1 MRMYVG
7 AVIMVSIPSVGQRS
21 LPACLGSWKVDKWVQ
36 HWARR
41 LEQEIDGVM
50 RIFGGVQ
57 QLREV
62 TVLEWY
68 LVGSDG
74 EMSGFSGGPSFSSVE
89 CEGIRL
95 EESLRAGGGYSDRK
109 VPEGRAWVL
118 TSLINSEPPAPGVL
132 QGRQGALL
140 GGFRVLGES
149 QQGAAAQVPVEA
161 VDMEG
166 TGCRFEP
173 VARTGGIWALEEH
186 PSFSHLVDQ
195 GPDSAPPY

>member
-1 MRMYVG
+1 MLGEDRPRALAHVG
-7 AVIMVSIPSVGQRS
+7 RAFHGHP
-21 LPACLGSWKVDKWVQ
+21 LPGATAKPMAPLGLLN
-36 HWARR
+36 WARTCVFLSPSAPPR
-41 LEQEIDGVM
+41 
-50 RIFGGVQ
+50 
-57 QLREV
+57 
-62 TVLEWY
+62 
-68 LVGSDG
+68 
-74 EMSGFSGGPSFSSVE
+74 PSFSSVE

-166 TGCRFEP
+166 TGLWELRLW
-173 VARTGGIWALEEH
+173 VG
-186 PSFSHLVDQ
+186 
-195 GPDSAPPY
+195 